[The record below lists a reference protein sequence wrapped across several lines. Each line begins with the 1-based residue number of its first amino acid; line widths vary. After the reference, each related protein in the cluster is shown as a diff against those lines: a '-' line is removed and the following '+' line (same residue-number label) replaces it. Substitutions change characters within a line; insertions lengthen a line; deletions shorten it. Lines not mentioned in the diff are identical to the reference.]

1 MHSSVGKIV
10 SLFKD
15 YNSYNITPDSER
27 DTLIDLEFISRIN
40 TGQKINVRH
49 RFLQN
54 DGIVTSFSRTFWHI
68 DNKDNTLSFCDSTI
82 RKTINIIRLCEADM
96 LKYKEDSSDYNKA
109 YSKVRHIFKLL
120 CKATTGIKNLQL
132 TYAGNDR
139 FISQTKIL
147 ITEIN
152 SEIEPRLPVFFPEGN
167 DSVNE
172 PLTPNFYS
180 SLSQQD
186 PSPLNID
193 SNFVPS
199 SPQTE
204 KSTLYNALKQ
214 SNID

>member
-1 MHSSVGKIV
+1 MHSRVSKIV

-15 YNSYNITPDSER
+15 YNSFNITPDSER

-96 LKYKEDSSDYNKA
+96 IRYKEQTNEYNKL

-120 CKATTGIKNLQL
+120 CKAIIGINNLQL
-132 TYAGNDR
+132 TYTGNDR

-152 SEIEPRLPVFFPEGN
+152 AEIEPRLSIFFPEGA
-167 DSVNE
+167 DHMNE
-172 PLTPNFYS
+172 PLTPTFYS
-180 SLSQQD
+180 SIDNNNPPMLNMD
-186 PSPLNID
+186 SPTRTD
-193 SNFVPS
+193 SNS
-199 SPQTE
+199 RIKSPFT
-204 KSTLYNALKQ
+204 S
-214 SNID
+214 